1 MQGVAHH
8 HLLEEGSELVVT
20 AGSVEEDAAV
30 ADFPHGPVP
39 GGGGEEGEG
48 EVGGEGDG
56 AGRRRGGV
64 RRHGGVEEVPT

>member
-8 HLLEEGSELVVT
+8 HLLEEGSEPIDGVVA

-30 ADFPHGPVP
+30 ADFPHGPVE
-39 GGGGEEGEG
+39 GRCGEEGEV
-48 EVGGEGDG
+48 EVGG

-64 RRHGGVEEVPT
+64 RRCDGWKPL